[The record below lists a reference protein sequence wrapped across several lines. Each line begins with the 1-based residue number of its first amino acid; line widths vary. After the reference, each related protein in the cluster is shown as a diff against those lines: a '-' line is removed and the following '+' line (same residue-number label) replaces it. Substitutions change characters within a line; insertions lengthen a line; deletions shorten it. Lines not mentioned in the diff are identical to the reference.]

1 MATKEKLNL
10 EKLNLETLTT
20 VDECLAAIGQYPAQA
35 VEISAKLAELAEAKG
50 RAEAKAKQPRVA
62 KVKAER
68 TISDWL
74 TGNPGEALG
83 VISNE
88 VARQLSIPATDTI
101 GYTSIVAAIGFQF
114 GAVMTAGGGNRQK
127 TAFARQL
134 EALTGQTLGVLVDAS
149 PAKKYET
156 EVLAVLPEIT
166 EKVSFFRSVYA
177 SKDAA
182 ENPYRVAAVEGEDK
196 DAANARVLEVL
207 KTDFETWKSDPAPAA
222 VAEVTAETAV
232 PEAPAEVA
240 PESEEITL

>member
-1 MATKEKLNL
+1 MMNG

-20 VDECLAAIGQYPAQA
+20 VDECLAAIGNFPAQA

-50 RAEAKAKQPRVA
+50 RATAKAQRRTVRP
-62 KVKAER
+62 KAER
-68 TISDWL
+68 TIDEWL
-74 TGNPGEALG
+74 AGNPGEALG
-83 VISNE
+83 VIANE
-88 VARQLSIPATDTI
+88 VARQLSIPASDTI

-134 EALTGQTLGVLVDAS
+134 EGLTGQILGTLVDDC

-156 EVLAVLPEIT
+156 EVLAAIPEIS

-177 SKDAA
+177 AKDAA
-182 ENPYRVAAVEGEDK
+182 ENPYRVAANEGEDK
-196 DAANARVLEVL
+196 DAANARVLAVL
-207 KTDFETWKSDPAPAA
+207 TADFETWKSNPAPAA
-222 VAEVTAETAV
+222 VAEVAAETAA
-232 PEAPAEVA
+232 PETPAAEVA

>member
-1 MATKEKLNL
+1 MSNK
-10 EKLNLETLTT
+10 EKLNLETLNT
-20 VDECLAAIGQYPAQA
+20 VDECLAAIGQYPSQA

-83 VISNE
+83 VIANE
-88 VARQLSIPATDTI
+88 VARQLGVPASDTI

-134 EALTGQTLGVLVDAS
+134 ESLTGQTLGVLVDDC

-156 EVLAVLPEIT
+156 EILAAIDEIA

-177 SKDAA
+177 AKDAA
-182 ENPYRVAAVEGEDK
+182 ENPYRVKANEDEDK

-207 KTDFETWKSDPAPAA
+207 KTDFETWKSNPT
-222 VAEVTAETAV
+222 AEVNAETAA
-232 PEAPAEVA
+232 PEVPAEVA
-240 PESEEITL
+240 PESKEITL

>member
-1 MATKEKLNL
+1 MANK

-20 VDECLAAIGQYPAQA
+20 VDECREALAAYPAQA
-35 VEISAKLAELAEAKG
+35 VEIFEKFEHLALAEAK
-50 RAEAKAKQPRVA
+50 AAAKAKQPRVA

-68 TISDWL
+68 TIGDWL

-83 VISNE
+83 VIANE

-134 EALTGQTLGVLVDAS
+134 EALTGQTLGVLVDGCS
-149 PAKKYET
+149 AKKYET
-156 EVLAVLPEIT
+156 EVLAALPEIT

-182 ENPYRVAAVEGEDK
+182 ENPYRVAVNEGEDK
-196 DAANARVLEVL
+196 DAAHARILEVL
-207 KTDFETWKSDPAPAA
+207 KTDFETWKSNPT
-222 VAEVTAETAV
+222 AEVAAETTA
-232 PEAPAEVA
+232 PEAPEVT

>member
-1 MATKEKLNL
+1 MANKEK

-20 VDECLAAIGQYPAQA
+20 TAECREALAAYPAQA
-35 VEISAKLAELAEAKG
+35 VEIFEKFEALALAEAK
-50 RAEAKAKQPRVA
+50 AAAKAKAPRVA

-83 VISNE
+83 VIANE
-88 VARQLSIPATDTI
+88 VARQLGVPASDTV

-134 EALTGQTLGVLVDAS
+134 ESLTGQTLGVLVDDC

-156 EVLAVLPEIT
+156 EVLAALPEIE
-166 EKVSFFRSVYA
+166 EKVNFFRSVYA
-177 SKDAA
+177 AKDAA
-182 ENPYRVAAVEGEDK
+182 ENPYRVTANEGEDK

-207 KTDFETWKSDPAPAA
+207 KTDFETWKSNPAPAA
-222 VAEVTAETAV
+222 VAETAA
-232 PEAPAEVA
+232 PEVPAEVA
-240 PESEEITL
+240 ENEEITL

>member
-1 MATKEKLNL
+1 MANK

-20 VDECLAAIGQYPAQA
+20 IDECLAAIGQYPAQA

-68 TISDWL
+68 TISEWL
-74 TGNPGEALG
+74 AGNPGEALG
-83 VISNE
+83 VIANE
-88 VARQLSIPATDTI
+88 VARQLSIPASDTA
-101 GYTSIVAAIGFQF
+101 GYTAIIAAIGFQF

-134 EALTGQTLGVLVDAS
+134 ESLTGQTLGVLVDDC

-156 EVLAVLPEIT
+156 EVLAALPEIE
-166 EKVSFFRSVYA
+166 EKVNFFRSVYA
-177 SKDAA
+177 SKDVA
-182 ENPYRVAAVEGEDK
+182 ENPYRVTAAEGEDK
-196 DAANARVLEVL
+196 DAANDRVLEVL
-207 KTDFETWKSDPAPAA
+207 KTDFETWKSNPAS
-222 VAEVTAETAV
+222 AETAA

>member
-1 MATKEKLNL
+1 MANK

-20 VDECLAAIGQYPAQA
+20 VDECIVAIGQYPAQA

-50 RAEAKAKQPRVA
+50 RSEAKAKMPRTA

-83 VISNE
+83 VIANE

-101 GYTSIVAAIGFQF
+101 GYTAIVAAIGFQF

-134 EALTGQTLGVLVDAS
+134 EALTGQTLGVLVDGCPS
-149 PAKKYET
+149 KKYET
-156 EVLAVLPEIT
+156 EVLAVIDEIA
-166 EKVSFFRSVYA
+166 EKVTFFRSIYA
-177 SKDAA
+177 SKDVA
-182 ENPYRVAAVEGEDK
+182 ENPYRVTATEGEDK
-196 DAANARVLEVL
+196 DAAHARVLEVL
-207 KTDFETWKSDPAPAA
+207 KTDFETWKSNPAS
-222 VAEVTAETAV
+222 AETAV
-232 PEAPAEVA
+232 PETPAAEVA
-240 PESEEITL
+240 SESEEIML

>member
-1 MATKEKLNL
+1 MANKEQ
-10 EKLNLETLTT
+10 LNLETLTT
-20 VDECLAAIGQYPAQA
+20 VDECLVAIGQYPAQA

-50 RAEAKAKQPRVA
+50 RAEAKAKSPRRA
-62 KVKAER
+62 AVKAAR
-68 TISDWL
+68 TIDEWL

-83 VISNE
+83 VIANE
-88 VARQLSIPATDTI
+88 VARQLGIPASDTV

-134 EALTGQTLGVLVDAS
+134 ESLTGQTLGVLVDDC

-156 EVLAVLPEIT
+156 EILAAIDEIA

-177 SKDAA
+177 AKDAA
-182 ENPYRVAAVEGEDK
+182 ENPYRVKANEDEDK

-207 KTDFETWKSDPAPAA
+207 KTDFETWKSNPT
-222 VAEVTAETAV
+222 AEVNTETAA
-232 PEAPAEVA
+232 PEVPAEVA